1 MNFFLHINKIVI
13 FLFGLFVIIF
23 FLIII
28 LSKKISLTN
37 IELDVLETK
46 LPSVDITEP
55 KFAINNEKASIYI
68 SAKEGNFLNNNE
80 ILLNKNVRFKSD
92 RFIIETE
99 EVIFN
104 RSKLTA
110 KSNKKSL
117 FKSKNTTISS
127 DGFNIYD
134 KGNKIIFYGNASI
147 FLK

>member
-1 MNFFLHINKIVI
+1 MNFFLHINKSVI

-134 KGNKIIFYGNASI
+134 KGNKIIFYGNSSI

>member
-1 MNFFLHINKIVI
+1 MNFFLHINKSVI

-37 IELDVLETK
+37 IELEVLEPK

-134 KGNKIIFYGNASI
+134 KGNKIIFYGNSSI

>member
-1 MNFFLHINKIVI
+1 M
-13 FLFGLFVIIF
+13 FGLFVIIF

-37 IELDVLETK
+37 IELEVLEPK

-134 KGNKIIFYGNASI
+134 KGNKIIFYGNSSI

>member
-1 MNFFLHINKIVI
+1 M
-13 FLFGLFVIIF
+13 FGLFVIIF

-37 IELDVLETK
+37 IELEVLETK

-134 KGNKIIFYGNASI
+134 KGNKIIFYGNSSI

>member
-1 MNFFLHINKIVI
+1 M
-13 FLFGLFVIIF
+13 FGLFVIIF

-134 KGNKIIFYGNASI
+134 KGNKIIFYGNSSI

>member
-1 MNFFLHINKIVI
+1 M
-13 FLFGLFVIIF
+13 FGLFVIIF

-28 LSKKISLTN
+28 LSEKISLTN
-37 IELDVLETK
+37 IELNVSETK

-134 KGNKIIFYGNASI
+134 KGNKIVFYGNSSI

>member
-1 MNFFLHINKIVI
+1 MNFFLHINKSII

-28 LSKKISLTN
+28 LSKKISITN
-37 IELDVLETK
+37 IELNVSETK

-55 KFAINNEKASIYI
+55 KFAINNDRASIYI

-134 KGNKIIFYGNASI
+134 KGNKIVFYGNSSI

>member
-1 MNFFLHINKIVI
+1 MNFFLHINKSII
-13 FLFGLFVIIF
+13 FVWIICYYF

-28 LSKKISLTN
+28 LSKKITLTN

-134 KGNKIIFYGNASI
+134 KGNKIIFYGNSSI

>member
-1 MNFFLHINKIVI
+1 MNFFLHINKSII

>member
-1 MNFFLHINKIVI
+1 M
-13 FLFGLFVIIF
+13 FGLFVIIF

-55 KFAINNEKASIYI
+55 KFAINNEKDSIYI

-134 KGNKIIFYGNASI
+134 KGNKIIFYGNSSI

>member
-1 MNFFLHINKIVI
+1 M
-13 FLFGLFVIIF
+13 FGLFVIIF